1 MVTNGSKTITQ
12 LLAEIERHE
21 RELEIER
28 RVEERLAEER
38 ERERAER
45 ARQAE
50 VSRCPVPECPP
61 TDRQHLPSPT
71 WPWPY
76 QPGADRASWSL
87 FPGSDRDQTGVR
99 ALRRWLRTDASRGLA
114 AALLLDGMSQGE

>member
-1 MVTNGSKTITQ
+1 M
-12 LLAEIERHE
+12 LAEIERHE

-50 VSRCPVPECPP
+50 AQMREVRRSQLSAKRKSDIIAARGVEFY
-61 TDRQHLPSPT
+61 R
-71 WPWPY
+71 
-76 QPGADRASWSL
+76 SL
-87 FPGSDRDQTGVR
+87 D
-99 ALRRWLRTDASRGLA
+99 W
-114 AALLLDGMSQGE
+114 